1 MALVFAIVLLALASG
16 LLVGTVAATSAAAR
30 AERSARAAARA
41 DALARRVLGD
51 FVLAWE
57 PGFDSLPVGGGVARA
72 LSPLTSDDGFPAE
85 GDVRLTRV
93 GASLFAVTSEIRV
106 GRAGAIVA
114 RRRFRLL
121 LEQRTNDSGVSLSGA
136 PRRIPR
142 WSLDEL
148 Y

>member
-1 MALVFAIVLLALASG
+1 MALVIAIVLLALASA
-16 LLVGTVAATSAAAR
+16 LLVGTVAAATAAAR

-51 FVLAWE
+51 FVLAWQ
-57 PGFDSLPVGGGVARA
+57 PGFDSLPVGGAVARA
-72 LSPLTSDDGFPAE
+72 LSSLAGDDGFPAE
-85 GDVRLTRV
+85 GDVHLVRI

-106 GRAGAIVA
+106 GHADAIVA
-114 RRRFRLL
+114 RRRYRLL
-121 LEQRTNDSGVSLSGA
+121 LEQRTNDSGVAPSGA

-142 WSLDEL
+142 WGLEEL